1 MAKMSDTELTAMLS
15 AERADA
21 LSAENASKL
30 SSERAKAMDYY
41 LGDMAKDM
49 PAPADRSKAV
59 STDVADVVEGLM
71 PSLMEIF
78 ASGED
83 VVVFEPV
90 GPDDVRA
97 AEQETDYV
105 NHVFMQKNPGF
116 LILYS
121 FIKDALLSKNGVVKV
136 SWEEYEEEEE
146 ETFNDVPDD
155 VYALLVSDP
164 SIEVVEHTEEVD
176 EATGQ
181 TTHDVTLSHKK
192 DYGCARVECVAPE
205 NFGISRSAKTIKDA
219 GYCFHEE
226 LRSQA
231 DIIADDF
238 DEDQVKNLPTS
249 AEDDTEEALA
259 RDTVDDTNSTA
270 DSAIND
276 ANRQIRVTEHY
287 VRMDYEGNGKVALW
301 RVTTAGEKS
310 AVLMRDGKPAVDKIN
325 MMPFASMTPIIMT
338 HRFYGR
344 SVADLVMDIQRIKT
358 ALQRSLLDNAY
369 MANNQRM
376 EIAESHAG
384 KNTIDDLL
392 TNRPGGLVRTKTPG
406 GLVPIPNQ
414 SIGDFAY
421 PMMEYMDATREW
433 RTGVTRQGQG
443 IDADALQNQTA
454 AAVTKVYSAAQAR
467 MRLIARIFAETGI
480 KDMFHLL
487 HGVIRK
493 HDRQENTVRLRGEW
507 VTIDPRNW
515 KTRNDLT
522 VDVGLGS
529 GSKEAQ
535 MAFLD
540 RLLGFQGKAIM
551 APQMGLVKPEN
562 MYNSL
567 KKWVELGGLKNVDL
581 YVQNPANDPDKD
593 KPKPPSP
600 EMQKMQ
606 AEQQMQQAKLQME
619 QQSNAADAQAS
630 LQKTQQE
637 LELKRY
643 QIDAE
648 MQLRREQMTAELQL
662 KREMAF
668 LGATTGSSVSAPQ
681 LGGEPG

>member
-1 MAKMSDTELTAMLS
+1 MAKLSDTELTAMLS

-90 GPDDVRA
+90 GPDDVQA

-155 VYALLVSDP
+155 VYAVLVSDP

-176 EATGQ
+176 EGTGQ
-181 TTHDVTLSHKK
+181 TTHDVTISHKK
-192 DYGCARVECVAPE
+192 EYGCARVECVAPE

-226 LRSQA
+226 LRSQS
-231 DIIADDF
+231 DIIASGF

-249 AEDDTEEALA
+249 SEDDTEEALA

-270 DSAIND
+270 DSAINE

-287 VRMDYEGNGKVALW
+287 IRMDYEGNGKVALW

-310 AVLMRDGKPAVDKIN
+310 TVLLRDGKPAIDKMS

-392 TNRPGGLVRTKTPG
+392 TNRPGGIVRTKNPG

-507 VTIDPRNW
+507 VTVDPRNW

-581 YVQNPANDPDKD
+581 YVQNPAKS
-593 KPKPPSP
+593 PPQQPQPNP
-600 EMQKMQ
+600 EMLKLQ
-606 AEQQMQQAKLQME
+606 AEQQQSQAEMQMKQQQSAADNDLKMQQLRAEM
-619 QQSNAADAQAS
+619 DM
-630 LQKTQQE
+630 
-637 LELKRY
+637 KRY

-648 MQLRREQMTAELQL
+648 IMLKREQASAELQL
-662 KREMAF
+662 KRE
-668 LGATTGSSVSAPQ
+668 LGFMSAATNSAMPQ
-681 LGGEPG
+681 VHMGGDPG

>member
-1 MAKMSDTELTAMLS
+1 MAKMSDTELAAMLS

-30 SSERAKAMDYY
+30 SAERSKAMDYY
-41 LGDMAKDM
+41 LGDMSKDM

-78 ASGED
+78 ASGEE

-90 GPDDVRA
+90 GPDDVPA

-136 SWEEYEEEEE
+136 SWEEREEDEE
-146 ETFNDVPDD
+146 ETFLDVPDD
-155 VYALLVSDP
+155 VFSLLVSAP
-164 SIEVVEHTEEVD
+164 EIEVVEHTEHQD
-176 EATGQ
+176 AAGQ
-181 TTHDVTLSHKK
+181 TVHDVTLSRKR
-192 DYGCARVECVAPE
+192 DYGCARVEVVPPE
-205 NFGISRSAKTIKDA
+205 NFGIARSAKTIKDS

-226 LRSQA
+226 PRSQS
-231 DIIADDF
+231 DLIAEGF
-238 DEDQVKNLPTS
+238 DEEQVKNLPTGD
-249 AEDDTEEALA
+249 EDDTEEAQA

-270 DSAIND
+270 DSAINE

-310 AVLMRDGKPAVDKIN
+310 TVLKRDGKPAIDKMF

-344 SVADLVMDIQRIKT
+344 SIADLVMDIQRIKT

-376 EIAESHAG
+376 EIAESHVS
-384 KNTIDDLL
+384 KTTIDDLL
-392 TNRPGGLVRTKTPG
+392 TNRPGGIVRTKNPG
-406 GLVPIPNQ
+406 GLIPIPNQ
-414 SIGDFAY
+414 SIGEFAY

-507 VTIDPRNW
+507 VTVDPRNW

-529 GSKEAQ
+529 GSKESQ

-567 KKWVELGGLKNVDL
+567 KKWLDLGGLKNPDL
-581 YVQNPANDPDKD
+581 YIQNPAKN
-593 KPKPPSP
+593 PPQPPQPNP
-600 EMQKMQ
+600 EMLKLQ
-606 AEQQMQQAKLQME
+606 AEQKQSEAEMQMKSQQAV
-619 QQSNAADAQAS
+619 ADN
-630 LQKTQQE
+630 E
-637 LELKRY
+637 LKAKQIADEMAMKRY

-648 MQLRREQMTAELQL
+648 MMLRREQMTAELQL

-668 LGATTGSSVSAPQ
+668 LGATTGSSVAAPQ

>member
-30 SSERAKAMDYY
+30 SSERSKAMDYY

-90 GPDDVRA
+90 GPDDVQA

-136 SWEEYEEEEE
+136 SWQEHEEEEE
-146 ETFNDVPDD
+146 ETFQNVPDD
-155 VYALLVSDP
+155 VFSLLVSDP
-164 SIEVVEHTEEVD
+164 SIEVVEHTENPD

-181 TTHDVTLSHKK
+181 TNHDVTLSHKR
-192 DYGCARVECVAPE
+192 DYGCARVEVVAPE
-205 NFGISRSAKTIKDA
+205 NFGISRSAKTIQDS

-226 LRSQA
+226 LRSQS
-231 DIIADDF
+231 DIIADGF
-238 DEDQVKNLPTS
+238 DEEQVKSLPTGD
-249 AEDDTEEALA
+249 EDDTEEAMA
-259 RDTVDDTNSTA
+259 RDTVDDTNTTA

-287 VRMDYEGNGKVALW
+287 VRMDYEDNGKVALW

-310 AVLMRDGKPAVDKIN
+310 TVLMRGGKPAIDKMS

-344 SVADLVMDIQRIKT
+344 SVADLVMDIQLIKT

-376 EIAESHAG
+376 EIADSHAG
-384 KNTIDDLL
+384 PKTIDDLL
-392 TNRPGGLVRTKTPG
+392 TNRPGGIVRTKQPG

-414 SIGDFAY
+414 PIGDFVY

-507 VTIDPRNW
+507 VTVDPRNW

-551 APQMGLVKPEN
+551 APEMGLVKPEN

-581 YVQNPANDPDKD
+581 YVQNPAKN
-593 KPKPPSP
+593 KPPEKPPSP
-600 EMQKMQ
+600 EMLKLQ
-606 AEQQMQQAKLQME
+606 AEQQQSQAEMQMKQ
-619 QQSNAADAQAS
+619 QQSLADNELKMKQ
-630 LQKTQQE
+630 LQSE
-637 LELKRY
+637 MEMKRY

-648 MQLRREQMTAELQL
+648 IMLKREQAAAELQL
-662 KREMAF
+662 KRE
-668 LGATTGSSVSAPQ
+668 LGFMSVATNTTMPQ
-681 LGGEPG
+681 VRLGGDAG